1 MSDATCPYGTALPV
15 CDYSE
20 QRGHSLACPTAH
32 HNWMRDALAGQVQ
45 NLRAALAQAEK
56 ELACFAIS
64 PENFIPE
71 LSATGAADLA
81 ALMAAPPRRIPALAL
96 ACFAAS
102 LPAEPK

>member
-1 MSDATCPYGTALPV
+1 VSDATCPYGTALPV

-32 HNWMRDALAGQVQ
+32 HNWMRDALAGQVE

-56 ELACFAIS
+56 ELACFA
-64 PENFIPE
+64 
-71 LSATGAADLA
+71 
-81 ALMAAPPRRIPALAL
+81 
-96 ACFAAS
+96 AS

>member
-1 MSDATCPYGTALPV
+1 MTEGTCHYGTALLV

-32 HNWMRDALAGQVQ
+32 HNWMRDALAGQVM

-56 ELACFAIS
+56 ELACFA
-64 PENFIPE
+64 
-71 LSATGAADLA
+71 
-81 ALMAAPPRRIPALAL
+81 
-96 ACFAAS
+96 AS